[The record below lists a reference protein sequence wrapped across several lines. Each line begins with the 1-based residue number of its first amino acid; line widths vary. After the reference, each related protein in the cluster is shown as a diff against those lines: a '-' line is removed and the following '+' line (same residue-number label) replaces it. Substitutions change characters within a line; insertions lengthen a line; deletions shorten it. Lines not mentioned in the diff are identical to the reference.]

1 MTEVLQELRENCQRA
16 GRAIYQGIDGNAGHT
31 LVCMVVSN
39 RMLEKI
45 SRRLRLLKALP
56 LGNNEFDDWK
66 SKKPNDDIVVG
77 ADMTQVNSYQYQF
90 EQAIS
95 EQDVCTE

>member
-1 MTEVLQELRENCQRA
+1 
-16 GRAIYQGIDGNAGHT
+16 
-31 LVCMVVSN
+31 
-39 RMLEKI
+39 MLEKI

-66 SKKPNDDIVVG
+66 SKKPDGDLVVG
-77 ADMTQVNSYQYQF
+77 TDMTQVNSYNQF

-95 EQDVCTE
+95 EQDICTE